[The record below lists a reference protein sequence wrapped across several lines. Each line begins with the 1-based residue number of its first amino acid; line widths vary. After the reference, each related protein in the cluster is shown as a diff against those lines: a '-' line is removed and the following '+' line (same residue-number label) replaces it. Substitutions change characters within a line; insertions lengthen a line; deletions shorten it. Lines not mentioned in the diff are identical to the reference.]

1 MVDFAKELLGGVS
14 QQVEEDEKEK
24 TRPLTVDFAS
34 ELLSGQKKPEQFLE
48 LKKTPKVI
56 SSPEMGADVL
66 TSFIGGIP
74 TNKQSAIKYFAEK
87 RGIPESRYTVVDG
100 EIAYQGDDGKWY
112 KEISG
117 PASTAAY
124 YAPDVLE
131 AAPTIATGITL
142 APTSPFVAAPTT
154 AAVGSAAN
162 LVRQQIGRGISGQEI
177 SPGQVALSGLL
188 SGAPEL
194 VPSGARA
201 VAERKLVRDIA
212 EYEAPQVAELLAKAQ
227 QQGIELTPAEISNL
241 ASLMGQQKVLGNIP
255 ASSRQMQKFYEKREV
270 QQVAPAVNKFLESI
284 SKVGEPEVAGKMGQE
299 ALEKAKLDLIG
310 SRDVAVEPLF
320 RKAFERSVPVDVNPI
335 IRQINGKL
343 KIAKGAEKKSLQRI
357 KGNLYK
363 EVPAVDEAGEQILDA
378 AGNPV
383 MRSVPEDRLPAL
395 QRAKF
400 DLDAMFKEDAFTSMD
415 KVLQKD
421 LTQLQQDLVSA
432 MGKDNPAYLE
442 ANAKFAEMSAPIE
455 EFGKRRAGASLATM
469 SQDNLNQF
477 SQRLF
482 ADNSID
488 AIRYAREQIESV
500 NPDAWA
506 AVVRSHLEQQWQ
518 KAGKPSARQKG
529 MKLDAGATWSNMLL
543 GDLNSQRAL
552 ATAMPKEQFQALR
565 DLTQVLDAAGRVPK
579 LGSDTAFNAEILKQM
594 RADASAD
601 PIALAAGGVGTLLS
615 PQKWGERITDWAT
628 ERRFYNDAEKL
639 AKIITSP
646 DGINKL
652 KELRQ
657 LPATSAKR
665 WAGLAQLLTQY
676 GVLEAKE

>member
-34 ELLSGQKKPEQFLE
+34 ELLSGQRKPEQFLE

-131 AAPTIATGITL
+131 AAPTIATGIAL

-212 EYEAPQVAELLAKAQ
+212 EYEAPQVAELLAKSR

-299 ALEKAKLDLIG
+299 ALEKAKQKMVDERWNAVQPMYEQAFKDTPPIDVRPLIDKIDG
-310 SRDVAVEPLF
+310 MLS
-320 RKAFERSVPVDVNPI
+320 
-335 IRQINGKL
+335 
-343 KIAKGAEKKSLQRI
+343 IAKDAEAKTLQRI
-357 KGNLYK
+357 K
-363 EVPAVDEAGEQILDA
+363 
-378 AGNPV
+378 
-383 MRSVPEDRLPAL
+383 RSLQQEKTVRKFDMSGRGKGSKDVTELVPETNPLAL

-400 DLDAMFKEDAFTSMD
+400 SIDSMFKEEAVSSMD
-415 KVLQKD
+415 AVIKRDLEQIQNQLVDVLGQ
-421 LTQLQQDLVSA
+421 
-432 MGKDNPAYLE
+432 DNPAYKA
-442 ANAKFAEMSAPIE
+442 ANAKFAELSAPIE

-488 AIRYAREQIESV
+488 AIRYARQQIEGV
-500 NPDAWA
+500 DPNAWS

-628 ERRFYNDAEKL
+628 ERRFYNDADKL
-639 AKIITSP
+639 AKIITDP